1 MLMDA
6 IKFLL
11 KEHNKVRRIFK
22 DINKSSRRDLTK
34 RKMFKKL
41 CNDLVVHEA
50 MEQKKWYPTL
60 KKNNNLKETIKHLLS
75 EEKKAAK
82 AIKSFKKIRSQEEW
96 NNKFLEFKND
106 VEHHASEE
114 EKKLFPKVKKYFDE
128 VELKKLG
135 KEMHQFKKYH
145 S

>member
-1 MLMDA
+1 MDA

-22 DINKSSRRDLTK
+22 DINKKSRRDLTK
-34 RKMFKKL
+34 RKIFKEL
-41 CNDLVVHEA
+41 CHDLIVHET

-60 KKNNNLKETIKHLLS
+60 KKNKDLKDTIKHLLS

-82 AIKSFKKIRSQEEW
+82 TIKTFKNIKSPEEW
-96 NNKFLEFKND
+96 NKKFFEFKND

-114 EKKLFPKVKKYFDE
+114 EEKLFPKVKKLFDE
-128 VELKKLG
+128 AELKKLG
-135 KEMHQFKKYH
+135 KEMYQFKKDNF
-145 S
+145 